1 MIGIK
6 RACFK
11 KKNIFET
18 SENVAN
24 RKKKRKKE
32 KESKK
37 KTKRLSRLIMT

>member
-18 SENVAN
+18 SENVTN
-24 RKKKRKKE
+24 RKKMKKE

-37 KTKRLSRLIMT
+37 KTNVSVDSL

>member
-24 RKKKRKKE
+24 RKKKGKRKK
-32 KESKK
+32 KAKK
-37 KTKRLSRLIMT
+37 KTNVSVDSL

>member
-24 RKKKRKKE
+24 RKKKEKGKRKQ
-32 KESKK
+32 KK
-37 KTKRLSRLIMT
+37 PKRLSRLIMT